1 MRLLCVLLIAAQ
13 FTVSLSQDE
22 NAKDI
27 FEPSSMDDVVGPA
40 DFVGRT
46 EEINEGSDS
55 FAISTAMLE
64 PITEPTT
71 TAAPKHEENTVEP
84 LELTTRID
92 KNLNSTVQLP
102 IIPSSGEGTQPLPE
116 EAMAADPFSLD
127 EATTTIKTTS
137 EQPLVAPVVPVI
149 RDNNESIAIDRLLP
163 QNTPLETTTSSK
175 EATTTVP
182 ASSTPSAPI
191 ILPTLEGR
199 VLKEKED
206 EASTSIRDRT
216 TDVHVGTETTEV
228 PFVTS
233 ATTENQDEAATTGV
247 VAGMTHDGSEAE
259 EGHTREID
267 VTIDAEVT
275 TSAY

>member
-27 FEPSSMDDVVGPA
+27 FEPSSSMDDVVGPA

-71 TAAPKHEENTVEP
+71 AAAPKHEENTVEP
-84 LELTTRID
+84 LELTTRVD

-102 IIPSSGEGTQPLPE
+102 IIPSSGERTQPLPE

-127 EATTTIKTTS
+127 ETTTTAKTTS
-137 EQPLVAPVVPVI
+137 EQSLTAPVVPVI
-149 RDNNESIAIDRLLP
+149 RDNNDSIAIDRLSP
-163 QNTPLETTTSSK
+163 PSSPVETSTASE
-175 EATTTVP
+175 EATTTTP
-182 ASSTPSAPI
+182 ASTPSAPVL
-191 ILPTLEGR
+191 LPTLEGR
-199 VLKEKED
+199 VLKEKE
-206 EASTSIRDRT
+206 E
-216 TDVHVGTETTEV
+216 EV
-228 PFVTS
+228 AFLQLEQLQCAEYVKIMRYIENACGVT
-233 ATTENQDEAATTGV
+233 
-247 VAGMTHDGSEAE
+247 
-259 EGHTREID
+259 
-267 VTIDAEVT
+267 
-275 TSAY
+275 